1 MRYILGI
8 FTIFILI
15 GCSVGPN
22 YKPPTNKE
30 LGIPQ
35 NWSSTIPGERS
46 DADLSVWWKKL
57 NDPLL
62 SNLIDQALKNGLD
75 LKLAQARLREA
86 RARRK
91 VAGADLFPTVTTSA
105 TARRNQNSG
114 DSVSNTSFNA
124 GFDAS
129 WEADIFGGKRR
140 GVQAAQA
147 DLEATAADLYNTQIS
162 LIAEVA
168 LNYVELRSF
177 QSRIDIAKKNL
188 ETQSETLQITEWRR
202 DAGLISSLDVEQART
217 NREQT
222 AAQIPSLETQ
232 QAESQHR
239 IEILLGKAP
248 GSLANLKEVQ
258 PIPSVPDQ
266 VIVHI
271 PAVAIAHRPDLRS
284 AERKLAAET
293 ARIGQAIAQRYPG
306 LNLSGSLG
314 LQAISG
320 GPVTIAGSLI
330 ASAIQTIFDAGK
342 LKQQVEI
349 QNAIQQQAFVSYQS
363 SVLTA
368 LEDVENALVSLTN
381 NRERL
386 ASLQNA
392 AESARNASIFARQQ
406 YESGLTDFQTVLDTE
421 RSVLNAE
428 DSLTTT
434 KSEETTALIQLYKA
448 LGGGWDTKSAENL
461 ATIAKKE

>member
-1 MRYILGI
+1 MKHILAI
-8 FTIFILI
+8 VTVFILI

-22 YKPPTNKE
+22 YKAPSNKD
-30 LGIPQ
+30 LGIPE
-35 NWSSTIPGERS
+35 NWSATIPGERS
-46 DADLSVWWKKL
+46 DADLSAWWKELK
-57 NDPLL
+57 DPLL

-91 VAGADLFPTVTTSA
+91 VAGAELFPTITTSA
-105 TARRNQNSG
+105 TARRNENSG
-114 DSVSNTSFNA
+114 DIGSNTSFNA
-124 GFDAS
+124 SFDAS

-147 DLEATAADLYNTQIS
+147 DLESTAADLYNTQIS

-168 LNYVELRSF
+168 FNYVELRSF

-188 ETQSETLQITEWRR
+188 DTQSETLQITEWRR
-202 DAGLISSLDVEQART
+202 EAGLISSVDVEQART

-222 AAQIPSLETQ
+222 AALIPTLETQ
-232 QAESQHR
+232 EAESQHR

-248 GSLANLKEVQ
+248 GSLSSLKEVQ
-258 PIPSVPDQ
+258 AIPAVPDQ
-266 VIVHI
+266 VIVQI
-271 PAVAIAHRPDLRS
+271 PAVAIAHRPDVRS

-293 ARIGQAIAQRYPG
+293 ARIGQAVAQRYPG

-320 GPVTIAGSLI
+320 GPVEFAGSLI

-349 QNAIQQQAFVSYQS
+349 QNAIQQQAFFSYQS
-363 SVLTA
+363 TVLTA
-368 LEDVENALVSLTN
+368 LEDVENALVSLAN
-381 NRERL
+381 SRERVG
-386 ASLQNA
+386 SLENA
-392 AESARNASIFARQQ
+392 VEAARNASIFARQQ

-428 DSLTTT
+428 DSLTAT
-434 KSEETTALIQLYKA
+434 KADETTALIQLYKA
-448 LGGGWDTKSAENL
+448 LGGGWNTKAAENL
-461 ATIAKKE
+461 TTIAKKE